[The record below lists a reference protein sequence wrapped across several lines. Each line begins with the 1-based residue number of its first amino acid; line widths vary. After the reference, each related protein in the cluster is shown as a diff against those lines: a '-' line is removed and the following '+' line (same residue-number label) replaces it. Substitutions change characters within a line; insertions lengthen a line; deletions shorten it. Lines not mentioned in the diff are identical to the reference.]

1 MSCLQSDHRLGESG
15 AEVVEGWRPESQD
28 SRSDVGLKIGAERVL
43 RRDNSGF
50 WGGVEWRW
58 KFLTHPHPPNFFF
71 LHALQHIMAGL
82 PDCHCKLC
90 APQFPGGL

>member
-28 SRSDVGLKIGAERVL
+28 SRSDVGPKIGAERVL

-50 WGGVEWRW
+50 WGGVE
-58 KFLTHPHPPNFFF
+58 
-71 LHALQHIMAGL
+71 
-82 PDCHCKLC
+82 
-90 APQFPGGL
+90 